1 MKNQH
6 FVEKIRENICSVI
19 VGKEKIIDYLLT
31 AVIADGHILL
41 EDVPGTGKTMMA
53 KTFARSVDG
62 SFGRIQFTPDL
73 LPSDVTGINY
83 YNQKISDF
91 VFRRG
96 PVFGN
101 ILLADEINRAT
112 PRTQS
117 SLLEAMEERQ
127 VTVDGTTYK
136 LEAPFLVIATQNPI
150 ETAGTFQLP
159 EAQLDRFLMK
169 IKMGYPDMDEE
180 YTIIERFLMSSPLNN
195 VEPVCTTQDIINMQQ
210 EAKNVYIHPL
220 LKKYITSFVHYT
232 RTDDDIAIGV
242 STRGTLTMVNAVR
255 AFAYVHGRKYVVPED
270 IRSLEEPVFGHR
282 IILKPSVA
290 LKVSKEEILKRADE
304 KLKMPT
310 EDWSEIL

>member
-53 KTFARSVDG
+53 KTFARSVEG

-73 LPSDVTGINY
+73 LPSDVTGVNY

-112 PRTQS
+112 PSTQS

-195 VEPVCTTQDIINMQQ
+195 VGPVCTTQDIINMQQ

>member
-53 KTFARSVDG
+53 KTFARSVEG

-73 LPSDVTGINY
+73 LPSDVTGVNY

-195 VEPVCTTQDIINMQQ
+195 VGPVCTTQDIINMQQ

>member
-53 KTFARSVDG
+53 KTFARSVEG

-73 LPSDVTGINY
+73 LPSDVTGVNY

-101 ILLADEINRAT
+101 ILLADEIHRAP

-195 VEPVCTTQDIINMQQ
+195 VGPVCTTQDIINMQQ

>member
-101 ILLADEINRAT
+101 ILLANEINRAT

>member
-6 FVEKIRENICSVI
+6 LVKKIRENICSVI

-53 KTFARSVDG
+53 KTFARSVEG

-117 SLLEAMEERQ
+117 SFLEAMEERQ

-195 VEPVCTTQDIINMQQ
+195 VEPVCTTRDIINMQQ

-232 RTDDDIAIGV
+232 RTDGDIAIGV

-255 AFAYVHGRKYVVPED
+255 AFAYVHGRNYVVPED

>member
-195 VEPVCTTQDIINMQQ
+195 VGPVCTTQDIINMQQ

-232 RTDDDIAIGV
+232 RTDDDISIGI

>member
-53 KTFARSVDG
+53 KTFARSVEG

-73 LPSDVTGINY
+73 LPSDVTGVNY

-195 VEPVCTTQDIINMQQ
+195 VGPVCTTQDIINMQQ

-282 IILKPSVA
+282 IILKPSVS

>member
-180 YTIIERFLMSSPLNN
+180 YTIIE
-195 VEPVCTTQDIINMQQ
+195 
-210 EAKNVYIHPL
+210 PL

-310 EDWSEIL
+310 EDWCEIL